1 MVASQRRQA
10 DAGQQLSKRGLMV
23 QSEQVFVYAQSD
35 AVTGF
40 DAVFDINNSD
50 PGVIEFFAVETQLP
64 SRERQS

>member
-50 PGVIEFFAVETQLP
+50 PGVIEFLAVETQLL